1 MLVSSPVPVPN
12 FSPNNPRCIVVV
24 TCVAN
29 LGILR
34 IFLRPPLRSRR
45 NFGESSSYFP
55 NCNLSIP
62 NFEFLTWWFQY
73 LFCIFQ
79 CWSNDWSKLTS
90 ISFKWV
96 GSTTNSFWSR
106 GHLRS
111 GWGTPV
117 YHLAHL
123 NFFQRLVAWLFFTIY
138 GSYGKFT
145 CFFWYFCLTGTG
157 IYPLDHI
164 GSVQVEQFHVFIY
177 LYIYIYVSCFC
188 FGATWRG
195 YSLVTSVWPAVV
207 SLGKIFSHI
216 IFVK

>member
-24 TCVAN
+24 ICVAN

-73 LFCIFQ
+73 LFFIFQ

-123 NFFQRLVAWLFFTIY
+123 NFFQRLVAWLFFYHIWILWEIY
-138 GSYGKFT
+138 V
-145 CFFWYFCLTGTG
+145 FFLAFLFDRNWDLSIGPYWFCAGGTVPC
-157 IYPLDHI
+157 IYI
-164 GSVQVEQFHVFIY
+164 F
-177 LYIYIYVSCFC
+177 IYIYMSVVFV
-188 FGATWRG
+188 
-195 YSLVTSVWPAVV
+195 LVQ
-207 SLGKIFSHI
+207 LGEDIL
-216 IFVK
+216 

>member
-24 TCVAN
+24 ICVAN
-29 LGILR
+29 LGILL

-73 LFCIFQ
+73 LFFIFQ

-123 NFFQRLVAWLFFTIY
+123 NFFQRLVAWLFFYHIWILWEIYVFFGIFVWQELGSIHWTILVLCRWN
-138 GSYGKFT
+138 S
-145 CFFWYFCLTGTG
+145 
-157 IYPLDHI
+157 
-164 GSVQVEQFHVFIY
+164 SMY
-177 LYIYIYVSCFC
+177 LYIYIYIYMSVVFV
-188 FGATWRG
+188 
-195 YSLVTSVWPAVV
+195 LVQ
-207 SLGKIFSHI
+207 LGEDIL
-216 IFVK
+216 